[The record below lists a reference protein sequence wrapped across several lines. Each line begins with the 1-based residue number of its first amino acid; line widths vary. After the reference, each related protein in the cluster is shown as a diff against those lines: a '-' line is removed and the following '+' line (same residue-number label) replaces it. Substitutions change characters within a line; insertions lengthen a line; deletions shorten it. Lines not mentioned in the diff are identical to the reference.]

1 MQCVRALMALLILA
15 PVLAAVLWCW
25 GTYRR
30 DLQASRLVLTG
41 ASGIAETPCGPIEYA
56 EAGDG
61 ARCSSFTAREAVST
75 RVWSLAGRLRAEAA
89 KSSPSRALGVS
100 APRWRSS

>member
-30 DLQASRLVLTG
+30 DLQASRLVLKG

-61 ARCSSFTAREAVST
+61 APVFVIVR
-75 RVWSLAGRLRAEAA
+75 
-89 KSSPSRALGVS
+89 
-100 APRWRSS
+100 